1 MNARI
6 HVATVLA
13 ALMLAQPAFAASEKI
28 PPPPPADAPRDL
40 PPGASESEIRLYCT
54 RIYDAEVSLI
64 PDKAG
69 GAGGMLAEPLM
80 EEWRRCMRR
89 NGVEP

>member
-1 MNARI
+1 MQARFLR
-6 HVATVLA
+6 VATILA
-13 ALMLAQPAFAASEKI
+13 ASLLAQPALAASA
-28 PPPPPADAPRDL
+28 PPPPADGPRDL
-40 PPGASESEIRLYCT
+40 PPGASETEVRRFCT

-69 GAGGMLAEPLM
+69 GAGGMLVGPAM